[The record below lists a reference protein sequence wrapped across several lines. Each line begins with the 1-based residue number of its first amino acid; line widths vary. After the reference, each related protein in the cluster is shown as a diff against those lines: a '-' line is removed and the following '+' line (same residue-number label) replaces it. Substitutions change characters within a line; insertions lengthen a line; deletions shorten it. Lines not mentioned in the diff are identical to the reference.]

1 MDKYI
6 LFVFKLVS
14 ISICEYMKAIFEAIL
29 NAIDIY
35 IRIGWS
41 FLYFEYLSFASEN
54 LYNLV

>member
-14 ISICEYMKAIFEAIL
+14 ISICEYMKVIFEAIL

-35 IRIGWS
+35 SDW
-41 FLYFEYLSFASEN
+41 
-54 LYNLV
+54 LVFFVF